1 MEGIMKRFWV
11 VIVALGALALGAC
24 VPLPPAT
31 PVEPSSTA
39 AAGIANPA
47 SENCL
52 KQGGTLT
59 IAEQP
64 GGGQYGIC
72 VFQDNR
78 QCEEWALLRG
88 ECPAG
93 GVKVTG
99 YATDA
104 ARFCAITGGTYTVT
118 ANSGQ
123 ANEEGTCAL
132 PSGVTCPAARYFS
145 GACSATTAPTPAPTT
160 TETALK
166 PPSAEVC
173 NGAAQVMMQALPG
186 VEVTQEAEPV
196 AINDPARSASGTAC
210 RAIATGTGE
219 TFASPTAPVDAISEV
234 MTQGGW
240 QEDINLQAGGP
251 TGTATGF
258 RSGELVCVVAA
269 GWRPGPAVS
278 CPADRPISECQVP
291 PNQQMY
297 EVTVDCATS
306 AP

>member
-1 MEGIMKRFWV
+1 MKRFWAV
-11 VIVALGALALGAC
+11 MGALTALALGAC
-24 VPLPPAT
+24 VPLPPPT
-31 PVEPSSTA
+31 PTEPAPTVTV
-39 AAGIANPA
+39 GIANPA
-47 SENCL
+47 SENCV

-59 IAEQP
+59 IAERP
-64 GGGQYGIC
+64 DGGQYGIC
-72 VFQDNR
+72 LFEDNR

-104 ARFCAITGGTYTVT
+104 ARFCAITGGTYTIT

-123 ANEEGTCAL
+123 ANEDGACAL
-132 PSGVTCPAARYFS
+132 PSGVTCPAADYFS
-145 GACSATTAPTPAPTT
+145 GACDATSGGPTPAA
-160 TETALK
+160 TASATLR

-186 VEVTQEAEPV
+186 VEVTQEAGPV
-196 AINDPARSASGTAC
+196 TINDPARNATGTAC

-219 TFASPTAPVDAISEV
+219 TFASPIDTVDAISAV
-234 MTQGGW
+234 MEQGGW
-240 QEDINLQAGGP
+240 QEDMNLLADGP
-251 TGTATGF
+251 TGTATGY
-258 RSGELVCVVAA
+258 RSGDLLCVVAA
-269 GWRPGPAVS
+269 DWNPGPAVT

-306 AP
+306 ATN